1 MSHAGRTPLHEACQ
15 GGHIQVMQLLMDY
28 SRELDV
34 PDRDGQTAA
43 HLAAYNG
50 EVKCLQSLADR
61 GKLLLLFYLAP
72 NDIPLFL
79 STAYIFMCYEY
90 FS

>member
-15 GGHIQVMQLLMDY
+15 GGHLQVMQLLMDY

-34 PDRDGQTAA
+34 QDRDGQTAA

-61 GKLLLLFYLAP
+61 GKLLLLLFYLAP
-72 NDIPLFL
+72 NDIP
-79 STAYIFMCYEY
+79 TAYIFCPLRIYLCYE
-90 FS
+90 